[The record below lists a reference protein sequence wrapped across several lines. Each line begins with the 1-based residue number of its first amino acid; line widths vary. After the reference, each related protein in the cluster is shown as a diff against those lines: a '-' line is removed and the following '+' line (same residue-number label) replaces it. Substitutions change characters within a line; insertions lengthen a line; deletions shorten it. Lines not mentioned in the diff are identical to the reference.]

1 MAMIKFYSLKA
12 KKEVWVDSSKV
23 TIRTMKNGHK
33 AAEAIDPDTGA
44 KMFKF
49 LSNEDLKQFM

>member
-1 MAMIKFYSLKA
+1 MATIKFYSLKS

-23 TIRTMKNGHK
+23 TIKTMKNGRK
-33 AAEAIDPDTGA
+33 AAEAIDPDTGV

-49 LSNEDLKQFM
+49 LSKEDLKLFM